1 MWDIQAVPHGELH
14 LHHYTTKVVEG
25 LPAQQDDYIV
35 YTPPGYDARAE
46 TKYPVLYLLH
56 GWGGDA
62 HEWTSRLQADNILD
76 NLLAQHKI
84 RPMVV
89 VMPLG
94 YGDLRFLGKFGVVW
108 QDRLL
113 VDHNTSLFSQA
124 LLAEIMPRVEAE
136 YRVSAR
142 REDRAIAGLSMGG
155 LESLTI
161 GLTHP
166 AQFAYI
172 GGFSSAVHLLDPAT
186 QLAGVDAAKLR
197 LLWIACGVDDNL
209 VTANRKLIAYL
220 KDKGLTVTA
229 VETPGAHHF
238 NVWRDNLVQ
247 FAPLLFR

>member
-1 MWDIQAVPHGELH
+1 
-14 LHHYTTKVVEG
+14 
-25 LPAQQDDYIV
+25 
-35 YTPPGYDARAE
+35 
-46 TKYPVLYLLH
+46 
-56 GWGGDA
+56 
-62 HEWTSRLQADNILD
+62 
-76 NLLAQHKI
+76 
-84 RPMVV
+84 
-89 VMPLG
+89 
-94 YGDLRFLGKFGVVW
+94 
-108 QDRLL
+108 
-113 VDHNTSLFSQA
+113 
-124 LLAEIMPRVEAE
+124 MPRVEAE

-197 LLWIACGVDDNL
+197 LLWIACGMDDNL

>member
-1 MWDIQAVPHGELH
+1 
-14 LHHYTTKVVEG
+14 
-25 LPAQQDDYIV
+25 
-35 YTPPGYDARAE
+35 
-46 TKYPVLYLLH
+46 
-56 GWGGDA
+56 
-62 HEWTSRLQADNILD
+62 
-76 NLLAQHKI
+76 
-84 RPMVV
+84 
-89 VMPLG
+89 
-94 YGDLRFLGKFGVVW
+94 VW
-108 QDRLL
+108 RDRLL

-209 VTANRKLIAYL
+209 VTANRARTISTC
-220 KDKGLTVTA
+220 GGIT
-229 VETPGAHHF
+229 
-238 NVWRDNLVQ
+238 WSSSRRCC
-247 FAPLLFR
+247 FARGPLSRKSGGCTG